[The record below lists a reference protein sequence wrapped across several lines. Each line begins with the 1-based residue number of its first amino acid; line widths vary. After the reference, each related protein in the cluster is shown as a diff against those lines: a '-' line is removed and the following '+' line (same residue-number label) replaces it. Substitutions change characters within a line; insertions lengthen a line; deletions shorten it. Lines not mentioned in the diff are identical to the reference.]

1 MTILFKGGSFMNI
14 KKELE
19 NTLEEIKEEL
29 QQRTYNHEQY
39 GILLIAKA
47 KVLVALQKYEN

>member
-1 MTILFKGGSFMNI
+1 MDI

-29 QQRTYNHEQY
+29 RRSYNREQC
-39 GILLIAKA
+39 GVLLIAKT
-47 KVLVALQKYEN
+47 KVLVALQKYETSEEKTR

>member
-1 MTILFKGGSFMNI
+1 MNI